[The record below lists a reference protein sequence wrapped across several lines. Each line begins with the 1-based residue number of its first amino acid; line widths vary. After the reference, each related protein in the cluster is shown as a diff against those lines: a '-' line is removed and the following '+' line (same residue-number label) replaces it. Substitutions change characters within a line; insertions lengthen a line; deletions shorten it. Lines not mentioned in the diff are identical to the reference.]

1 MWLNTYSN
9 YPGRFN
15 FVMAETNH
23 NTEFSFP
30 LFVPANRPDRIAKA
44 WAAGSDA
51 IIVDLEDAVAEADKL
66 QARIN
71 LTTALGKQSQIDHPN
86 DHPGVATYLRINAA
100 DTCWYADDINL
111 LSELNIDGVM
121 LPKAESPETLQSLRR
136 ALQPEQKILAL
147 IETAVGVAHVRA
159 IATGCDRLVFGSI
172 DYCSDMGLAHNQT
185 TLLHA
190 RSEIV
195 LASRIAGLVAPLDGV
210 TTSTNDT
217 ALIEADASHSAALG
231 FGGKLLI
238 HPAQIIPT
246 RRGFGPSL
254 DEISWAKRIIEAT
267 QNSGAVAVD
276 GAMVDAPV
284 IAQAEAILNR
294 EAALL

>member
-1 MWLNTYSN
+1 M
-9 YPGRFN
+9 
-15 FVMAETNH
+15 
-23 NTEFSFP
+23 
-30 LFVPANRPDRIAKA
+30 
-44 WAAGSDA
+44 
-51 IIVDLEDAVAEADKL
+51 
-66 QARIN
+66 
-71 LTTALGKQSQIDHPN
+71 
-86 DHPGVATYLRINAA
+86 GV
-100 DTCWYADDINL
+100 
-111 LSELNIDGVM
+111 G
-121 LPKAESPETLQSLRR
+121 
-136 ALQPEQKILAL
+136 
-147 IETAVGVAHVRA
+147 HVRA
-159 IATGCDRLVFGSI
+159 IASWCDRLVFGSI

-185 TLLHA
+185 ALLHA

-238 HPAQIIPT
+238 HPAQIIPA

-254 DEISWAKRIIEAT
+254 DEIAWAKRILEAT
-267 QNSGAVAVD
+267 QSSGAFAVD

>member
-1 MWLNTYSN
+1 
-9 YPGRFN
+9 
-15 FVMAETNH
+15 MAETNH
-23 NTEFSFP
+23 NTDFSFP

-66 QARIN
+66 QARVN
-71 LTTALGKQSQIDHPN
+71 LTTALGKQSQI

-111 LSELNIDGVM
+111 LSELDIDGVM
-121 LPKAESPETLQSLRR
+121 LPKAESPEALQSLRR

-147 IETAVGVAHVRA
+147 IETAVGVGHVRA
-159 IATGCDRLVFGSI
+159 IAPSCDRLVFGSI

-185 TLLHA
+185 ALLHA

-217 ALIEADASHSAALG
+217 ALIEADARHSAALG

-238 HPAQIIPT
+238 HPAQIIPA

-254 DEISWAKRIIEAT
+254 DEIAWAKRILEAT
-267 QNSGAVAVD
+267 QSSGAFAVD

-294 EAALL
+294 EAALR